1 MITVD
6 ACCCGCTLKQGCL
19 FYGYWVII
27 VEIITWILWM
37 IFLDFI
43 VIFYALFYGLVYI
56 LGGIFL
62 LCAIYKHKR
71 NLMIVSMLITALY
84 CVTLVAT
91 LLGIPWSSFHFYFL
105 LVQYSYYLKFFAS
118 PPEQPA
124 KPAPK
129 PRIEEIRQIF

>member
-62 LCAIYKHKR
+62 LCAIYKEFNDSIHVNNCVVLR
-71 NLMIVSMLITALY
+71 NTGGDSFGH
-84 CVTLVAT
+84 TLEFIP
-91 LLGIPWSSFHFYFL
+91 LLFSSRTVFL
-105 LVQYSYYLKFFAS
+105 LSEILCIATRAAS
-118 PPEQPA
+118 KAGTKA
-124 KPAPK
+124 KD
-129 PRIEEIRQIF
+129 

>member
-91 LLGIPWSSFHFYFL
+91 LLGIPWSSFLFHYSIPLLFSSRTVFL
-105 LVQYSYYLKFFAS
+105 LSEILCIATRAAS
-118 PPEQPA
+118 KAGTKA
-124 KPAPK
+124 KD
-129 PRIEEIRQIF
+129 